1 MRSMIKDYFRRI
13 HPSLCAMAH
22 RQRLIYNPI
31 PPYEVFIELT
41 AFCNLKCPTCPHSGG
56 LNRPKGNMDF
66 ELYKDVIRQS
76 RSWASQ
82 VSLFL
87 AGEPLFYPHLS
98 EALKVASR
106 AGMYTRIHTNGLLL
120 DHEKTD
126 ILLGGH
132 LDELSISLDG
142 PTEEH
147 YDKIRVGGDF
157 KRCVAMVKS
166 FMETRSKRGLTR
178 PRLIVQ
184 SLCLKGE
191 NERALFEANE
201 EMLKGYSYDEIKIIP
216 AHSFAGFY
224 KDHVRNPTAMETLY
238 DGCAMLYNRFT
249 VLWDGRTTA
258 CCNDFEACYIT
269 GDLSKASLRT
279 IWNDKPFQTIR
290 RMLRDG
296 EYSELKLCRDCD
308 VLWGGDNRHKER
320 TLLGST
326 LSVFAKVFEKIAK

>member
-1 MRSMIKDYFRRI
+1 MRSKVKGFFRRI

-22 RQRLIYNPI
+22 RRRLIYNPV
-31 PPYEVFIELT
+31 PPFDVFIELT
-41 AFCNLKCPTCPHSGG
+41 AFCNLRCPTCPHSGG

-66 ELYKDVIRQS
+66 ELYKKIIRQA

-98 EALKVASR
+98 EALKLAQE
-106 AGMYTRIHTNGLLL
+106 AGLYTRIHTNGLLL
-120 DHEKTD
+120 NEERTN
-126 ILLGGH
+126 ILLSGH

-157 KRCVAMVKS
+157 KDCVAKVKN
-166 FMETRSKRGLTR
+166 FMETRSKRGLTK

-191 NERALFEANE
+191 DEGALLEGSKE
-201 EMLKGYSYDEIKIIP
+201 LLKGYSYDSIKIIP

-224 KDHVRNPTAMETLY
+224 KDHIRNPAVAEPIY
-238 DGCAMLYNRFT
+238 SGCAMLYNRFT

-269 GDLSKASLRT
+269 GDLRKASLRT

-290 RMLRDG
+290 RLLRDG
-296 EYSELKLCRDCD
+296 EYSKLKLCRDCD
-308 VLWGGDNRHKER
+308 VIWGGNNRRKGVPLVGYALSFVARVLER
-320 TLLGST
+320 TCR
-326 LSVFAKVFEKIAK
+326 